1 MDLMD
6 RIMDLSRCGYF
17 CSQILGVLLMETL
30 GEDNPKLVQALA
42 GLNGGVGYSGG
53 VCGCM
58 TAGCCLI
65 SYFTGKSAPTEY
77 ESPHHKGALGEFTG
91 WFTEE
96 MELEHSSVECRDIT
110 GGKPAK
116 RLEYCPEIIAS
127 TYEKC
132 MEILE
137 NRGLI

>member
-1 MDLMD
+1 
-6 RIMDLSRCGYF
+6 
-17 CSQILGVLLMETL
+17 
-30 GEDNPKLVQALA
+30 
-42 GLNGGVGYSGG
+42 
-53 VCGCM
+53 M

-77 ESPHHKGALGEFTG
+77 ESPHHKEALGEFTG